1 MRLIGDGELKKE
13 MSNYINKNNLNKYVT
28 LFSNIGRKSVL
39 KMIADSKLLV
49 LPSYFETF
57 GYIIEA
63 YSMGIPVLMTDSL
76 GVRDLHNSNCSR
88 IIKNKFQYL
97 SNEINDI
104 FKEL

>member
-13 MSNYINKNNLNKYVT
+13 MSNYINKQFKKYVT

-57 GYIIEA
+57 GVVVIEA
-63 YSMGIPVLMTDSL
+63 LFYGHTSSYD
-76 GVRDLHNSNCSR
+76 R
-88 IIKNKFQYL
+88 
-97 SNEINDI
+97 
-104 FKEL
+104 

>member
-1 MRLIGDGELKKE
+1 

-57 GYIIEA
+57 GVVVIEA
-63 YSMGIPVLMTDSL
+63 YSMGIPVIMTDSL
-76 GVRDLHNSNCSR
+76 GVRDLNNSNCSR
-88 IIKNKFQYL
+88 IIKKINSQYL
-97 SNEINDI
+97 SNE
-104 FKEL
+104 